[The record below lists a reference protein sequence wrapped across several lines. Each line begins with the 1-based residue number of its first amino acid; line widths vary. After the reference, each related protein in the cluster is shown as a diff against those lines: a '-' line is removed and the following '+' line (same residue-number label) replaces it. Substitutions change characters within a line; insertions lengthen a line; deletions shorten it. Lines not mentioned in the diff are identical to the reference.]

1 MFDRKVPGAYCS
13 VISSLLTN
21 SLLFSEDGR
30 VVTQMQYL
38 SWPDH
43 GTPDDS
49 TKFVE
54 FVEEVRDMR
63 AKSVQTRQAKTS
75 TVDNIEVYNTHFF
88 TLLSK
93 SHYLLINTP

>member
-1 MFDRKVPGAYCS
+1 MFDRKVSGAYCS
-13 VISSLLTN
+13 VISSLLTY
-21 SLLFSEDGR
+21 SLFFSEDGR

-49 TKFVE
+49 TQFVE

-63 AKSVQTRQAKTS
+63 AKSVQARQAKTS
-75 TVDNIEVYNTHFF
+75 TVDNIEVHNTHFF

-93 SHYLLINTP
+93 SCY

>member
-1 MFDRKVPGAYCS
+1 MHIVLSFPHYLH
-13 VISSLLTN
+13 IPYF
-21 SLLFSEDGR
+21 FSEDGR

-49 TKFVE
+49 TQFVE

-63 AKSVQTRQAKTS
+63 AKSVQARQAKTS
-75 TVDNIEVYNTHFF
+75 TVDNIEVYIFSLFYPNHITDKC
-88 TLLSK
+88 TLILFMF
-93 SHYLLINTP
+93 LF